1 MRQLKLAIAIDLRLN
16 QIPED
21 RNQLQ
26 CDLDERLP
34 SKMGSHSYC
43 YGDSKEDR
51 NAVLETVDT
60 GIEFTLHGHLKSI
73 AQ

>member
-1 MRQLKLAIAIDLRLN
+1 MLLPLISDSIKSQKTGIK
-16 QIPED
+16 
-21 RNQLQ
+21 LQ

-43 YGDSKEDR
+43 YGDSKDDR
-51 NAVLETVDT
+51 NVALEIVDT
-60 GIEFTLHGHLKSI
+60 RIEFTLHGYLKSI

>member
-43 YGDSKEDR
+43 YGDSKDDR
-51 NAVLETVDT
+51 NLALEVVDT
-60 GIEFTLHGHLKSI
+60 RIEFTLHGYLKSI